1 MTPLLGNLRDTPDRG
16 AALASYARLAQVY
29 DSTCVWVER
38 LRAEALELLAA
49 REGETVIDVA
59 CGTGAMLPALGR
71 AVGPRGRVI
80 GIEQSPEMAAVARQ
94 RIGLE
99 NVRIVVAPVEE
110 AEIAASADAALF
122 FYTHDVLQ
130 SDKAVERVLACVRP
144 GARVVVAGARLLG
157 WWAAPVNLWKLWRS
171 RHYLSTYRGL
181 RDPAARRARRC
192 DEWRIVATHMLG
204 TSYLAS
210 GTVAGAVDPNQAP
223 ALVRSRI
230 AG

>member
-1 MTPLLGNLRDTPDRG
+1 VTPLLGNLRDTPDRG
-16 AALASYARLAQVY
+16 AALASYARLARVY
-29 DSTCVWVER
+29 DSSCVWVES

-59 CGTGAMLPALGR
+59 CGTGPMLPALGR

-80 GIEQSPEMAAVARQ
+80 GIEQSPEMAAVARE
-94 RIGLE
+94 RIDRTDLD

-110 AEIAASADAALF
+110 AEIEASADAALF

-130 SDKAVERVLACVRP
+130 SDKALERVLANVRP

-181 RDPAARRARRC
+181 RDPAARLARRC
-192 DEWRIVATHMLG
+192 EDWRIVKTRGLG
-204 TSYLAS
+204 TSYLAC
-210 GTVAGAVDPNQAP
+210 GTVA
-223 ALVRSRI
+223 RRI
-230 AG
+230 L